1 MRKTSPWCLF
11 SLSMNKKRLQV
22 MAFIFYMFAIFI
34 LAEYPFVLIP
44 ILISGLYLEHRG
56 LWK

>member
-11 SLSMNKKRLQV
+11 SLSMNKKKIQIA
-22 MAFIFYMFAIFI
+22 AFIFYMFAIMI

-44 ILISGLYLEHRG
+44 LLLTGIYLEYKG